1 MSEKRSLYEIVKDNW
16 AQLSVIFVVLA
27 FLDLVAID
35 WRVRARLAETDLATD
50 SNIVEINSNVADN
63 KRTGEENAEDIT
75 QNRRNVEA
83 AFRRLM
89 GLPPADEDAE

>member
-1 MSEKRSLYEIVKDNW
+1 MSERRSLYQIAKDNW
-16 AQLSVIFVVLA
+16 AQLTVIFVVLA

-50 SNIVEINSNVADN
+50 TNIVDINTSVADN

-89 GLPPADEDAE
+89 GMDPPEPEDP